1 MAVLTPVLTR
11 RLQIETSLNAQAAK
25 ERLEASVAWLED
37 IPDVRFKR
45 VGYSLT
51 WLLMLDLPKSAK
63 PLCAARHGDT
73 VCITRTPGS
82 WQTSL
87 QPTGVVRYVAS
98 AKGTVLDVALEVS
111 PRAARWAN
119 GFGVFS
125 MVLGFVGFVLAMS
138 VFRLSPLTALAAP
151 AFCLLLAL
159 VNRAMNASMFT
170 REVVAL
176 EEVLRRVLPA

>member
-11 RLQIETSLNAQAAK
+11 RLQIEASLNATAAK

-37 IPDVRFKR
+37 MPDVRFTR

-73 VCITRTPGS
+73 VRITRTPGS

-87 QPTGVVRYVAS
+87 QPTGVRVMR
-98 AKGTVLDVALEVS
+98 TVS
-111 PRAARWAN
+111 PCRAAHRGLAD
-119 GFGVFS
+119 FGRSSISSQV
-125 MVLGFVGFVLAMS
+125 
-138 VFRLSPLTALAAP
+138 
-151 AFCLLLAL
+151 
-159 VNRAMNASMFT
+159 
-170 REVVAL
+170 RE
-176 EEVLRRVLPA
+176 